1 MRRHVGALVVA
12 GFAALVP
19 AVVRADQVV
28 YFTNGT
34 SMEIRSHKVDGA
46 MIRVDLGGGSVL
58 GFPNTMVERIEDRG
72 QRVYQNPAFRPA
84 NQAVAGS
91 SSGAGRIDA
100 DTTAIAGV
108 PPGAK
113 FRQAGPRP
121 AGGVDPNNPLVQAA
135 YGEAGVPSAPRP
147 QTASAGNGRI
157 KVRGRMS
164 PSAQISDA
172 PLGAVPQPGNYAVD
186 AGDSGKR
193 SGTPIM
199 SFQPKSGT
207 PVPPPESTDP
217 APAPPAEP
225 APAEPAPEA
234 D

>member
-1 MRRHVGALVVA
+1 MRRHVGALIVA
-12 GFAALVP
+12 GIAALAP
-19 AVVRADQVV
+19 LAVRADQVL

-34 SMEIRSHKVDGA
+34 SMEIRGHTVEGA

-72 QRVYQNPAFRPA
+72 QRVYQNPAYRPA

-91 SSGAGRIDA
+91 SSGAPRA
-100 DTTAIAGV
+100 EMDTTAIAGV
-108 PPGAK
+108 PPGAR

-121 AGGVDPNNPLVQAA
+121 AGGVDPNDPLVQAA
-135 YGEAGVPSAPRP
+135 YGEAGVPSAPRT
-147 QTASAGNGRI
+147 QSASAGNGRI

-172 PLGAVPQPGNYAVD
+172 PLGAVPEGGNFAIDD
-186 AGDSGKR
+186 ADPGKR
-193 SGTPIM
+193 TGVSIM
-199 SFQPKSGT
+199 SIQPKSGT
-207 PVPPPESTDP
+207 PAPPPSSD
-217 APAPPAEP
+217 AAP
-225 APAEPAPEA
+225 APAETEPAAPPPEA